1 MFVKI
6 HISFIPRCPL
16 GLLSALLRKSQLLV
30 FVGTVLTDDLDV
42 LLLDIFLIVVL
53 VLQSHL
59 VNKDLV
65 LEVTVVAQALEQDLV
80 VLVVSLEL
88 FV

>member
-53 VLQSHL
+53 VLKSHL